1 MTANSTCTDARNST
15 DATTWMS
22 RNTDVVLSQ
31 AGRCDAVV
39 ARPVFSLTVR
49 PTSAVYTARAD
60 RSLAASIALAG
71 LSIVAPVLYPDQ
83 VGPCDGRG
91 HFNRRA
97 GRGPSRAQS
106 RPTGIADRH
115 ALGDPSMDVSVKP
128 GRVL

>member
-1 MTANSTCTDARNST
+1 MTALSTCTDARNST
-15 DATTWMS
+15 DAPTWMS

-71 LSIVAPVLYPDQ
+71 LSNVAPVFTLTKLALATGGGISIVVP
-83 VGPCDGRG
+83 
-91 HFNRRA
+91 A
-97 GRGPSRAQS
+97 GAHPGLNQD
-106 RPTGIADRH
+106 RPA
-115 ALGDPSMDVSVKP
+115 
-128 GRVL
+128 